1 MQLPV
6 IDLSAIAPEVIV
18 TITGLLVLVVDLFFK
33 PRRPSS
39 LSFVALLGLFIALL
53 ATGAIWA
60 RDEYAFSGMVIVDP
74 FAQFFKVI
82 FILSAAFS
90 ILMSP
95 RYLKLFSIN
104 TGEFFELILFATVG
118 MMVMVSGSDLLTIYV
133 GLELMAIS
141 IYLMAG
147 FQRQSPR
154 SSEASIKYFL
164 LGAFASAILLYG
176 ISFFYG
182 ISGTTSLPGIAR
194 YLDFTK
200 NLVPTE
206 GMTKITQA
214 FNPRLITL
222 SLVLMTVGFSFKIAA
237 VPFHMWTPDVYEG
250 APTPLTAFMS
260 VGPKVAGFAV
270 ILRVYMTTFHTLVL
284 DWTQLFMLLSILT
297 MIVGNVVAV
306 SQTNI
311 KRMLAYSS
319 IAHAGYLLIGVVAA
333 GSAMEMTP
341 RLVLRSA
348 LISESMMS
356 VMVYLFAYMFM
367 NLGTFAIV
375 ITLAKEGNPHELL
388 DDYAGLAKSRPLT
401 AMLMAIL
408 LLSLAGIP
416 ATFGFVGK
424 FFIFKAAIDTNNAPL
439 AIIGVI
445 NSVIAAF
452 YYIRVIVYMYMRE
465 PEGEAVAEGDLAN
478 STMYAAV
485 TASLFTL
492 LFGLA
497 PGTIIGLARDT
508 IAPMLQRILG

>member
-1 MQLPV
+1 MEFPA
-6 IDLSAIAPEVIV
+6 IDFSAVAPELVV
-18 TITGLLVLVVDLFFK
+18 TITGLLVLLVDIFL
-33 PRRPSS
+33 RPKRIMS
-39 LSFVALLGLFIALL
+39 LALLALVGLFVALL
-53 ATGAIWA
+53 ATGAIWG
-60 RDEYAFSGMVIVDP
+60 RDETAFGGMVIVDP
-74 FAQFFKVI
+74 YAQFFKII

-95 RYLKLFSIN
+95 SYLKLYNISF
-104 TGEFFELILFATVG
+104 GEYFELILFATVG
-118 MMVMVSGSDLLTIYV
+118 MMVMVAGNDFLSIYI

-147 FQRQSPR
+147 FQRQSAR

-164 LGAFASAILLYG
+164 LGSFASAILLYG
-176 ISFFYG
+176 MSFFYG
-182 ISGTTSLPGIAR
+182 ITETTSLPGIAE

-200 NLVPTE
+200 DTAAGGV
-206 GMTKITQA
+206 MQM

-222 SLVLMTVGFSFKIAA
+222 SLVFMTVGFAFKIAA

-270 ILRVYMTTFHTLVL
+270 ILRVYITTFHTLVV
-284 DWTQLFMLLSILT
+284 DWTQLFMLLSVLT

-333 GSAMEMTP
+333 GSAMEITSKAA
-341 RLVLRSA
+341 LRTA
-348 LISESMMS
+348 LISESMIS

-367 NLGTFAIV
+367 NLGTFAVV
-375 ITLAKEGNPHELL
+375 ISLAKEDGPHESLS
-388 DDYAGLAKSRPLT
+388 DYAGIAKRKPRT
-401 AMLMAIL
+401 ALLMTVL
-408 LLSLAGIP
+408 LLSLTGIP
-416 ATFGFVGK
+416 PTFGFLGK
-424 FFIFKAAIDTNNAPL
+424 LYIFKAAIDTDNMQL
-439 AIIGVI
+439 AVIGVI

-465 PEGEAVAEGDLAN
+465 PEGEAATEGDMVG

-485 TASLFTL
+485 VACVFTL
-492 LFGLA
+492 LFGIA
-497 PGTIIGLARDT
+497 PGTIVSLARDT

>member
-1 MQLPV
+1 MQLPA
-6 IDLSAIAPEVIV
+6 IDISAIAPEVVIAL
-18 TITGLLVLVVDLFFK
+18 TGLLILAADIFLK
-33 PRRPSS
+33 PRRAMS
-39 LSFVALLGLFIALL
+39 LAVLALAGLFISLL
-53 ATGAIWA
+53 MTGAIWS
-60 RDEYAFSGMVIVDP
+60 RDETAFSGMVAVDTYS
-74 FAQFFKVI
+74 QFFKII
-82 FILSAAFS
+82 FILSAAFTV
-90 ILMSP
+90 LMSP
-95 RYLKLFSIN
+95 RYLKLFNISM
-104 TGEFFELILFATVG
+104 GEYLELILFATLG
-118 MMVMVSGSDLLTIYV
+118 MMVMVAGNDLLTIYI

-164 LGAFASAILLYG
+164 LGSFASAILLYG

-182 ISGTTSLPGIAR
+182 ITSTTSLPGIAE

-200 NLVPTE
+200 SAE
-206 GMTKITQA
+206 SGKQITQML
-214 FNPRLITL
+214 NPSLITL

-270 ILRVYMTTFHTLVL
+270 IMRVYLTTFNTLVL

-306 SQTNI
+306 AQSNI

-319 IAHAGYLLIGVVAA
+319 IAHAGYLLIGVVSA
-333 GSAMEMTP
+333 GSAMEVTS
-341 RLVLRSA
+341 RITLRGA
-348 LISESMMS
+348 LISESIIS

-375 ITLAKEGNPHELL
+375 ITLAREGDPHESLS
-388 DDYAGLAKSRPLT
+388 DYAGLAKRRPLT

-416 ATFGFVGK
+416 PTFGFVGK
-424 FFIFKAAIDTNNAPL
+424 LFIFKAAIDTENTQL
-439 AIIGVI
+439 AVIGVI

-452 YYIRVIVYMYMRE
+452 YYIRVIVYMYMKE
-465 PEGEAVAEGDLAN
+465 SEAGAVAEGDMAG

-485 TASLFTL
+485 TASLFTIV
-492 LFGLA
+492 FGVA
-497 PGTIIGLARDT
+497 PGTVIGLARDT